1 MDETRDRERAKVNP
15 AAKSL
20 WLRQMSSDNPGAATG
35 RKSTV
40 CGLNGLRPLSAS
52 LGVPFKPSTRLG
64 KLAALALAASFRGSL
79 CFASL
84 SAEKYVT
91 TYFSVRKRTS
101 K

>member
-20 WLRQMSSDNPGAATG
+20 WLRQMSSDNPRAATG

-52 LGVPFKPSTRLG
+52 LGVPFKPSPVSASSRL
-64 KLAALALAASFRGSL
+64 LRLLP
-79 CFASL
+79 L
-84 SAEKYVT
+84 SVL
-91 TYFSVRKRTS
+91 TS
-101 K
+101 TS